1 MRFSAF
7 SASSGS
13 LIRKLSPF
21 SSTAR
26 VAAAVDG
33 LPFDIAWAGGG
44 SLIPLSMR

>member
-1 MRFSAF
+1 MRFSAR

-21 SSTAR
+21 ASAAS
-26 VAAAVDG
+26 VAAAIDG

-44 SLIPLSMR
+44 SLMPLSIR